1 MEKTANLPVSKTIK
15 PAAYDRNIL
24 TVAKGGG
31 VTYAGKLF
39 LSVTRIVTS
48 VLLARLLGANQYGM
62 YTLALSASNIAVG
75 IAVFGLDSA
84 LIRYVAILANRRD
97 EKGLWGALQVG
108 IGTAML
114 LSVLTGTFLFAFATI
129 IAERTFQEP
138 QLAPLLQLVSVIVP
152 FLTLS
157 EILAGANRGFKRMDY
172 AVIAQFVAQP
182 VIRLVLIG
190 ILAFSGFNTVHAILT
205 FGLADLSASL
215 LLLYYL
221 NKEFSLKRSLLHARR
236 DLREI
241 FNFSIPFWLS
251 DMMLWLKN
259 NLQPLLIGTLN
270 TITGVGVFSIVNNI
284 TRVSGEFASSINTSS
299 KPIIAELHDRG
310 DVKQLGRIYQT
321 ANKWNVMVQLPI
333 FLIMVLFPGQILSI
347 FGSSFAAGATT
358 LVVLAFADLV
368 SVGTGM
374 GGTIIDMTGY
384 TKLKLLN
391 STIRIALYFIL
402 DILLIPRFG
411 LIGAAMAIL
420 LGELVVN
427 LLRLI
432 QVFVLFRILPFNR
445 SFAKPVTSIGL
456 ALACSMLLN
465 IWFPADSNYFMTIL
479 HMVLVVMIYAAAI
492 LSLGLNEEER
502 TMLVHARQRV
512 QRMVSRS
519 QREHT

>member
-1 MEKTANLPVSKTIK
+1 VEETANLPVSKAIK
-15 PAAYDRNIL
+15 PAAYDRNII

-31 VTYAGKLF
+31 ITFAGKLF
-39 LSVTRIVTS
+39 LSATRIVTS

-108 IGTAML
+108 IGIASL

-129 IAERTFQEP
+129 IAERMFQEP

-157 EILAGANRGFKRMDY
+157 EILAGANRGFKKMEY
-172 AVIAQFVAQP
+172 PVIAQFIAQP

-190 ILAFSGFNTVHAILT
+190 LLAFSGFNSTHAIIT

-215 LLLYYL
+215 ILLYFL
-221 NKEFSLKRSLLHARR
+221 NKEFSLKRSLLSARR

-241 FNFSIPFWLS
+241 FSFSFPFWLS

-284 TRVSGEFASSINTSS
+284 TRVSGEFASSMNTSS

-310 DVKQLGRIYQT
+310 DMKQLGRIYQT

-333 FLIMVLFPGQILSI
+333 FLIMVLFPNQILSI
-347 FGSSFAAGATT
+347 FGNSFTAGATA
-358 LVVLAFADLV
+358 LVVLAFADLL

-391 STIRIALYFIL
+391 STIRISLYLIL
-402 DILLIPRFG
+402 DVLLIPRFG

-420 LGELVVN
+420 IGELVVN

-432 QVFVLFRILPFNR
+432 QVFLLFRILPFNK
-445 SFAKPVTSIGL
+445 SFAKPVAAIAL
-456 ALACSMLLN
+456 ALASSLFLN
-465 IWFPADSNYFMTIL
+465 LWLPADSNYLLTIL
-479 HMVLVVMIYAAAI
+479 HMALVITLYAVMI
-492 LSLGLNEEER
+492 LLLGLTKEEQ
-502 TMLVHARQRV
+502 TMFALVRQRV
-512 QRMVSRS
+512 QRVVSRS
-519 QREHT
+519 QRE